1 MIAAEPIRLVPS
13 LARIAP
19 PTLERARGLAR
30 VSMRADG
37 GTTRLVENYQSGSAK
52 VRFPRQGASG
62 PLEAVLLNT
71 AGGVTGGDRLSYAVS
86 VGAGARG
93 IATTQAAERIYRRS
107 DGVARIETTLA
118 VDAGGSLDWLPQETI
133 LFDRSA
139 LTRTLTADVHPD
151 GRLLA
156 VEAIVLGRTTMGE
169 QAREVTLADSWRIR
183 RGGKLIFADGL
194 RLDGDSVDI
203 LAHGATGNDAI
214 ALATL
219 VMVAPDAE
227 AAIDAARAALADAA
241 GEGGAS
247 AWNGMLV
254 ARLTAPGGQ
263 ALRAD
268 LIRLIEALRGDTM
281 PRVWH
286 C

>member
-1 MIAAEPIRLVPS
+1 
-13 LARIAP
+13 
-19 PTLERARGLAR
+19 
-30 VSMRADG
+30 
-37 GTTRLVENYQSGSAK
+37 
-52 VRFPRQGASG
+52 
-62 PLEAVLLNT
+62 
-71 AGGVTGGDRLSYAVS
+71 
-86 VGAGARG
+86 
-93 IATTQAAERIYRRS
+93 
-107 DGVARIETTLA
+107 
-118 VDAGGSLDWLPQETI
+118 
-133 LFDRSA
+133 
-139 LTRTLTADVHPD
+139 
-151 GRLLA
+151 
-156 VEAIVLGRTTMGE
+156 MGE